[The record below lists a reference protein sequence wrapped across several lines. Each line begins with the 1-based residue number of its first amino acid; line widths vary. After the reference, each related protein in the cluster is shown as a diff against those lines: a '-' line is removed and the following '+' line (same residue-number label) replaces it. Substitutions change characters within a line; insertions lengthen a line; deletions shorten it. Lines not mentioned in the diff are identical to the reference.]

1 MGRVSN
7 MRPQSHVK
15 RRSEENSGELQQGLQ
30 GDRARRGASKLCS
43 YILSGSDCR
52 YQDPVYFNNRVYVQV
67 FSNSIASRG
76 AGLPIQSSAE
86 LFDLRRCHGWSVL
99 PNHLSKVLRQR
110 IDLLLEKEKGG
121 SKGTQLPLIN
131 NKGEFIHLIK
141 RASKDKLQ
149 RH

>member
-1 MGRVSN
+1 
-7 MRPQSHVK
+7 
-15 RRSEENSGELQQGLQ
+15 
-30 GDRARRGASKLCS
+30 
-43 YILSGSDCR
+43 
-52 YQDPVYFNNRVYVQV
+52 
-67 FSNSIASRG
+67 
-76 AGLPIQSSAE
+76 
-86 LFDLRRCHGWSVL
+86 VL

>member
-43 YILSGSDCR
+43 YILSGSDCC
-52 YQDPVYFNNRVYVQV
+52 YQDPVYFNNRVDVQV
-67 FSNSIASRG
+67 FSNSIASCE
-76 AGLPIQSSAE
+76 ACLLIQPNTEA
-86 LFDLRRCHGWSVL
+86 LDLRRCHWWSVL